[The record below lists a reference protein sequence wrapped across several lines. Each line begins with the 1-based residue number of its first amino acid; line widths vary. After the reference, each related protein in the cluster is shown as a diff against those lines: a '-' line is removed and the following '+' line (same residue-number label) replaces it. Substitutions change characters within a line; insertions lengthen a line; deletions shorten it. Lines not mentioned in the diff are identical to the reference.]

1 MLILGI
7 RYLQGIAVGSHGDH
21 GQVEWPPHPAR
32 VFMAMVAAHYQ
43 TGADAEER
51 AALLWLE
58 RQPPPDIFAPEALPC
73 NVVTQYVPVNDRAGP
88 AKMPVHSLS
97 ITRHRIDRVFARASL
112 AGGDTAVLHWPAAEP
127 PPGIRSSLA
136 RLCAQVSRIGHSS
149 SLVQMWLA
157 NSVPDGLQHWR
168 IDGDHSTHMLRVP
181 RAGTLDELDRSFN
194 REAVER
200 YAELLLAMEYAKTS
214 KARSAAR
221 KKLKADFPNGE
232 PRQDRPRISTYE
244 GYALVGAEMIAPK
257 ATGSAFSPHL
267 AIFTLDRV
275 DGPYRSLDLAC
286 TLALTNRWREAIA
299 SHANDFSPEVQSL
312 LTGHTS
318 DRTALQSTHVA
329 FLALGFVGH
338 PYATGHVPGIALA
351 LPGENTMSP
360 DLRREVLRVAGRV
373 SELKL
378 GKLGV
383 WKVTPS
389 LMARPLETLRA
400 RTWTAHPDGATHW
413 STVAPIVYDHH
424 PKSKNKSEY
433 LAEVAAMIRTG
444 CERIGLPQPREVI
457 VTPVSAHLGAPP
469 AHAFPR
475 LQRKDGSE
483 RRHSHAILIFDVP
496 VCGPILL
503 GAGRY
508 RGYGLCRP
516 MEVDA

>member
-1 MLILGI
+1 
-7 RYLQGIAVGSHGDH
+7 
-21 GQVEWPPHPAR
+21 
-32 VFMAMVAAHYQ
+32 
-43 TGADAEER
+43 
-51 AALLWLE
+51 
-58 RQPPPDIFAPEALPC
+58 
-73 NVVTQYVPVNDRAGP
+73 
-88 AKMPVHSLS
+88 
-97 ITRHRIDRVFARASL
+97 
-112 AGGDTAVLHWPAAEP
+112 
-127 PPGIRSSLA
+127 
-136 RLCAQVSRIGHSS
+136 
-149 SLVQMWLA
+149 
-157 NSVPDGLQHWR
+157 
-168 IDGDHSTHMLRVP
+168 
-181 RAGTLDELDRSFN
+181 
-194 REAVER
+194 
-200 YAELLLAMEYAKTS
+200 
-214 KARSAAR
+214 
-221 KKLKADFPNGE
+221 
-232 PRQDRPRISTYE
+232 
-244 GYALVGAEMIAPK
+244 
-257 ATGSAFSPHL
+257 
-267 AIFTLDRV
+267 
-275 DGPYRSLDLAC
+275 
-286 TLALTNRWREAIA
+286 
-299 SHANDFSPEVQSL
+299 
-312 LTGHTS
+312 
-318 DRTALQSTHVA
+318 
-329 FLALGFVGH
+329 
-338 PYATGHVPGIALA
+338 
-351 LPGENTMSP
+351 MSP